1 MNTHNTREDLL
12 KRIKNKR
19 RSIRAYL
26 DHLEPTG
33 VRLANVNIISGA
45 IATVLTAA
53 PAIGGSAL
61 IDVLGNS
68 DPTSSTWRLLFAAA
82 AVFSLGS
89 TIAAELYKSR
99 EIASRLGKA
108 QACDAK
114 LEGLETLLAL
124 EQIELQNSANQYAQA
139 IAEVPFI
146 SEGRRSLLQ
155 RQSALDTVQGEIREP
170 RPDDLVADTFPCVI
184 RVEDLG
190 AGCHLWLAVEIEG
203 RIWPKERELHVEEDG
218 TWRGT
223 ISEEGTVD
231 AFSLSLYAA
240 SGKASQRI
248 RAWLDRGDETGRYEE
263 LRRLPG
269 TRRLDRVDRLRRK
282 TTA

>member
-1 MNTHNTREDLL
+1 MNSDHTREDLL
-12 KRIKNKR
+12 KRIKTKR
-19 RSIRAYL
+19 RSIRSYL

-33 VRLANVNIISGA
+33 VRLANINIISGA
-45 IATVLTAA
+45 VATVLTAA

-68 DPTSSTWRLLFAAA
+68 DPTSTTWRLLFAAA
-82 AVFSLGS
+82 ALFSLGS

-114 LEGLETLLAL
+114 LEGLETLLLLKETEL
-124 EQIELQNSANQYAQA
+124 EKSANQYAQA
-139 IAEVPFI
+139 IAEIPFI
-146 SEGRRSLLQ
+146 SEGRRDPH
-155 RQSALDTVQGEIREP
+155 RQSPLDTVQGEILQP
-170 RPDDLVADTFPCVI
+170 RSDTLVADTFPCAI
-184 RVEDLG
+184 RVEDLEPD
-190 AGCHLWLAVEIEG
+190 CHLWLAVEIEG

-218 TWRGT
+218 MWRGT
-223 ISEEGTVD
+223 ISEEGSVD

-240 SGKASQRI
+240 NSKASQRI
-248 RAWLDRGDETGRYEE
+248 RAWLDHGDETGNYEE

-269 TRRLDRVDRLRRK
+269 TRRLDRVDRLRRT